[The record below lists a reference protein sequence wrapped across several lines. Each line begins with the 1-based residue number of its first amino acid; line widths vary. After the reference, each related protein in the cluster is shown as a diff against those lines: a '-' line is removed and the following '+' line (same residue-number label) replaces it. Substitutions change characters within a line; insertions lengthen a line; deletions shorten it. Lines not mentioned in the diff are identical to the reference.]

1 VDPCELLPLSVSEE
15 PAEEGL
21 TPSTSSVPGGFVIHL
36 PRWILFTNA
45 VEETLSEVALQFSV
59 KPPILGCDR
68 SPEMSS
74 LLPRTIGGTV

>member
-1 VDPCELLPLSVSEE
+1 
-15 PAEEGL
+15 
-21 TPSTSSVPGGFVIHL
+21 VPGGFVIHL
-36 PRWILFTNA
+36 PRWVLFTNV

>member
-1 VDPCELLPLSVSEE
+1 VDPRELLPLSVSEE
-15 PAEEGL
+15 PAKEGL
-21 TPSTSSVPGGFVIHL
+21 TPSPVVCLAGFVIHL
-36 PRWILFTNA
+36 PRWILFTNV